1 MGIISSMRRQR
12 CVVWLFDNFDDF
24 GKPCLKEPLEV
35 ACRWDS
41 MPQQFINPDGTQ
53 WRSTATVYP
62 EIEVPQGSVMWLG
75 QLKDLEKVYAD
86 GSKRNPEA
94 AEVRQ
99 FITHPNLK
107 NTEKLY
113 ICNLGSSLQ

>member
-12 CVVWLFDNFDDF
+12 CVVWLFTGFDDF
-24 GKPCLKEPLEV
+24 GKPCLGEPREI

-41 MPQQFINPDGTQ
+41 MPQQFIGPDGTQ

-62 EIEVPQGSVMWLG
+62 EILVPNGSVMWEG
-75 QLKDLEKVYAD
+75 KLKDLDVIYAD

-99 FITHPNLK
+99 SIKHPNLK
-107 NTEKLY
+107 NTEILY